1 MKLSAEMRL
10 CLDQSVLCWVAT
22 ADDCG
27 RPNVSP
33 KEVFASDLTRILIAH
48 IASPKTVRNIEFN
61 SQVMVSVVDVFAQQ
75 GWQFAG
81 EASLVWA
88 DSSEFD
94 EVASP
99 LNAITHG
106 LYPMKAVLVVDV
118 HEAKRIVA
126 PSSWLF
132 PDKPADLVR
141 KQVLSRYG
149 VEELSVEKMRRWSP

>member
-1 MKLSAEMRL
+1 
-10 CLDQSVLCWVAT
+10 
-22 ADDCG
+22 
-27 RPNVSP
+27 
-33 KEVFASDLTRILIAH
+33 
-48 IASPKTVRNIEFN
+48 
-61 SQVMVSVVDVFAQQ
+61 MVSVVDVFAQQ

-118 HEAKRIVA
+118 QEAKRIVA

-149 VEELSVEKMRRWSP
+149 VEELSDEKMRRWSP